1 MMVIVIENAPPRLRG
16 RLSLWLLEVR
26 AGVYVGNYN
35 RRTRERIWGE
45 TKAMIG
51 DGNAVIAWT
60 ALNEAG
66 FDFDAVGANR
76 REHADFD
83 GFLLVKFKPAPPSAD
98 DPLKPPF

>member
-1 MMVIVIENAPPRLRG
+1 MRG

-45 TKAMIG
+45 VRAMIG

-60 ALNEAG
+60 AMNEAG
-66 FDFDAVGANR
+66 FDFATVGANSS
-76 REHADFD
+76 EHADFD
-83 GFLLVKFKPAPPSAD
+83 GFLLVKISPAPSPSEILNRHSNCYHHRTKQER
-98 DPLKPPF
+98 P